1 MNEQALKQLMAQGLA
16 ALKAGGKIGSQ
27 AAADVEQ
34 SAQNPQLKA
43 ALQEGSQTAQ
53 QWATRIDRALQEA
66 GGEGEGEGDNPV
78 IKAHYEVS
86 DRIRKQ
92 APDDFSRDLGIIAG
106 SQLALHYW
114 IASFGTMRAY
124 AKRANLS
131 QTEQEMAQCL
141 QEAEQADKQ
150 MTDVAISIMGG

>member
-16 ALKAGGKIGSQ
+16 SLKAGGKIGSQ
-27 AAADVEQ
+27 AAGDIEQ
-34 SAQNPQLKA
+34 DAKDPQLKT
-43 ALQEGSQTAQ
+43 ALQQGSQTAQ
-53 QWATRIDRALQEA
+53 QWAGRIDRALQEA
-66 GGEGEGEGDNPV
+66 GGSGEVDNP
-78 IKAHYEVS
+78 ILKAHYEVS

-114 IASFGTMRAY
+114 IAAFGTMRAY
-124 AKRANLS
+124 AKRAGLS
-131 QTEQEMAQCL
+131 QTEGEMAQCL

-150 MTDVAISIMGG
+150 MTDIAIQIMGG